1 MRILKL
7 VLIVLIF
14 LSFLPEAKSQNIK
27 EFSTETEQFF
37 NELNSMFSKIS
48 LKGNKD
54 KCEVMME
61 KFMYNWNA
69 GLFSR
74 EVKENTRSICN
85 LMLKRRLKA
94 YPHYYHFLS
103 SVSGLMEYDHPS
115 HSYNAWHKSVEILV
129 TDKKSTRPITSFLKT
144 SFELLYENVLY
155 RTKATAWKSSTYN
168 FVFAFDSVPLVK
180 FEDMN
185 LTCYANKDSTTIID
199 TKGVYYPLK
208 SIWKGK
214 NGRISWKRAGFDEDD
229 VHAFLEK
236 YEIFLGFSKFSAD
249 SVRFFHKLYWN
260 TPIMGSLEDKV
271 LANVRPE
278 KATYPRFQSYVMEIE
293 IKNLFDDIDFIGG
306 IEMRGAKLIGLGN
319 KENDAYLSF
328 KRNKKEFVKI
338 LSKSFVIYPDRISSA
353 LASATI
359 VCQEDSIYHPGL
371 QMNYVNESRELSLVR
386 AGEGKIKSPYY
397 DSFHN
402 LDIYSEAIYWK
413 MDQPTINFETIKGVS
428 GIGRATFESSSYF
441 SESRYMRLQGM
452 DPMNP
457 LLRIKNYAEKYNVR
471 EISVQGLA
479 EEMLLPQE
487 QIIAMLVN
495 LANKGFLLYDRDER
509 RARIKEKLYD
519 YINAVNRKIDYDV
532 IQFNSETYRFQN
544 ASLELDSFGLKLYGV
559 PIVYLSDSQNVFIYP
574 KNGQLV
580 LKKGMDFTFSGRVHA
595 GTFDFFAR
603 KVDFNYDQFKLDMPI
618 IDSMSF
624 MVPSFETDEFGYH
637 YLVRIRNVVSDLGG
651 DLYIDDPNNKSG
663 LLPFPNYPIFSS
675 TKDAYVY
682 YDNQSI
688 FNGVYDRSKFYFY
701 VYPFTIDSLDNFKT
715 ELLEFNGYLASANIF
730 QDIEDT
736 LRVQYDYYL
745 GFETITPSEGF
756 PAYGGKGTYYS
767 DVSLSGLGLRGKGSL
782 QYITSTSWSDDYM
795 FFPDSCNTLA
805 REFVINEQI
814 TPVEYPQVE
823 GMNVRQH
830 WLPYADRMI
839 IRQAELPINM
849 FNEQSRLSGMLVLT
863 PQALS
868 GAGRLSFEDADM
880 HSKLYTFKQHEIFA
894 DSADFNL
901 RSTDFA
907 QSAFSTKNYYSH
919 IDLVERQGKFISNG
933 GASLVEFPVNMY
945 VCMIDEF
952 DWFMDSYEIAIGS
965 LEKEAQMAQ
974 YDNLTIQELID
985 IPLVGSEFIST
996 HPDQDSLRFISTTAT
1011 YNLQE
1016 YTLYAEDVKY
1026 IRVADAAIFP
1036 SDKRIVVKPDA
1047 RMNTIV
1053 DAKILANTVTRYHEI
1068 YDAVIDIK
1076 SKNKYV
1082 GIGNYDYVD
1091 ELDNRQQVF
1100 LRDIGVDPSYQTV
1113 GNGYVSDSTGFTI
1126 SRDFDFSGNVL
1137 LYANRSFLNFDG
1149 GFKIKHT
1156 CNSGRIKYVKF
1167 NSDINPKDI
1176 YINVEENLTT
1186 LAKSPLESSL
1196 MFSNEMNNFY
1206 SGFLTEKR
1214 AASDHIILSTHGF
1227 IHYDKGMEEYEI
1239 AGMDKLKGLT
1249 LEGNHLIL
1257 GKRKCILTAQG
1268 KLKLGADLGRVKM
1281 ETYGTAKHYII
1292 PDSTGFDLVI
1302 ALDFPFDDKAL
1313 EIMADNIKAQNLRG
1327 VNLNRPVFLKA
1338 LTDILGE
1345 KDAEK
1350 VVSDLNIFNRFRK
1363 YPSKLEHTILFTDVK
1378 FKWNYATRS
1387 YISYGQIGVGSVG
1400 KQQINRYVK
1409 GVIEIERKRTGDVLN
1424 IYLEFDKGRHW
1435 YFFNYRNNLMQSITS
1450 NTDYNNIIR
1459 ELKDDKR
1466 TVKKDKKGAEYQ
1478 FIISNLRKKTDFL
1491 RRIKQ

>member
-1 MRILKL
+1 MRILKYIL
-7 VLIVLIF
+7 PGLFFLCF
-14 LSFLPEAKSQNIK
+14 LSEAKSQNIK

-37 NELNSMFSKIS
+37 SELNSLFAKIS
-48 LKGNKD
+48 LKENKE

-74 EVKENTRSICN
+74 EVKENTRAICN

-129 TDKKSTRPITSFLKT
+129 SDKRSTKPITSFLKT
-144 SFELLYENVLY
+144 SYELLYENVLY
-155 RTKATAWKSSTYN
+155 RTKATAWKTNTYN
-168 FVFAFDSVPLVK
+168 FVFAFDSVPVVI

-214 NGRISWKRAGFDEDD
+214 NGRISWRRAGFDEDE
-229 VHAFLEK
+229 VQAFLEG

-249 SVRFFHKLYWN
+249 SVRFFHRLYWN
-260 TPIMGSLEDKV
+260 TPIMGSLQEKV
-271 LANVRPE
+271 LANVTPE

-293 IKNLFDDIDFIGG
+293 IKNLFDDIDFVGG
-306 IEMRGAKLIGLGN
+306 IEMRGVKLIGLGN
-319 KENDAYLSF
+319 KDNDAYLSF
-328 KRNKKEFVKI
+328 KRNNKEFVKI

-359 VCQEDSIYHPGL
+359 VCREDSIYHPGL

-386 AGEGKIKSPYY
+386 AGEGKVKSPYY

-413 MDQPTINFETIKGVS
+413 MDQPTIDFETIKGVS
-428 GIGRATFESSSYF
+428 GLGRATFESSSYF

-457 LLRIKNYAEKYNVR
+457 LLRIKKYADKYNVR
-471 EISVQGLA
+471 EVSVQGLS

-487 QIIAMLVN
+487 QVIAMLVN
-495 LANKGFLLYDRDER
+495 LANKGFLLYDRDEK

-519 YINAVNRKIDYDV
+519 YINAVNRKVDYDV

-574 KNGQLV
+574 KNQQLV

-603 KVDFNYDQFKLDMPI
+603 KVDFNYDQFKLDMPV

-624 MVPSFETDEFGYH
+624 MVPSFETDEFGFH
-637 YLVRIRNVVSDLGG
+637 YPVRIRNVVSDLGG

-663 LLPFPNYPIFSS
+663 LKPFPNYPIFSS

-682 YDNQSI
+682 YDNQAI
-688 FNGVYDRSKFYFY
+688 FNGVYDRSNFYFY

-715 ELLEFNGYLASANIF
+715 ELLEFSGYLASAGIF
-730 QDIEDT
+730 PDIEDT

-745 GFETITPSEGF
+745 GFETVTPPEGF
-756 PAYGGKGTYYS
+756 PAYGGKGTYFS
-767 DVSLSGLGLRGKGSL
+767 DVSLSGKGLRGKGSL

-805 REFVINEQI
+805 REFVINEQL

-830 WLPYADRMI
+830 WQPYADKMI
-839 IRQAELPINM
+839 FRQAEFPILM
-849 FNEQSRLSGMLVLT
+849 FNDQSKLSGMLVLT
-863 PQALS
+863 PQALN

-901 RSTDFA
+901 KSTDFA

-933 GASLVEFPVNMY
+933 GASLVEFPINMY

-974 YDNLTIQELID
+974 YDNLTIHELID
-985 IPLVGSEFIST
+985 IPLEGSEFIST

-1036 SDKRIVVKPDA
+1036 SDKQIVVKPDA

-1068 YDAVIDIK
+1068 YDAVVDIK
-1076 SKNKYV
+1076 SRNNYI

-1100 LRDIGVDPSYQTV
+1100 LREIGVDPSYQTV
-1113 GNGYVSDSTGFTI
+1113 GNGYVSDSTGFKI

-1137 LYANRSFLNFDG
+1137 LFANRQFLNFDG
-1149 GFKIKHT
+1149 GFKIRHSCGK
-1156 CNSGRIKYVKF
+1156 GKILYVKF

-1176 YINVEENLTT
+1176 YINVDENLTT
-1186 LAKSPLESSL
+1186 LAKSPIESSL
-1196 MFSNEMNNFY
+1196 MFSNEMNDFY
-1206 SGFLTEKR
+1206 SGFLTEKK
-1214 AASDHIILSTHGF
+1214 AASDHTVLSAHGF
-1227 IHYDKGMEEYEI
+1227 IHYDKAAEKYEI
-1239 AGMDKLKGLT
+1239 ASIDKLKGLT
-1249 LEGNHLIL
+1249 LEGNQLSL
-1257 GKRKCILTAQG
+1257 GKKKCILTAQG

-1313 EIMADNIKAQNLRG
+1313 EIMAENIKAQNLRG

-1350 VVSDLNIFNRFRK
+1350 IVSDLNIFNRFRK
-1363 YPSKLEHTILFTDVK
+1363 YPSELEHTILFTDVK
-1378 FKWNYATRS
+1378 LKWNYATRS

-1400 KQQINRYVK
+1400 KLQINRYVK
-1409 GVIEIERKRTGDVLN
+1409 GIIEIERKRTGDVLN

-1459 ELKDDKR
+1459 ELKEDKR
-1466 TVKKDKKGAEYQ
+1466 TVKKDKQGPEYQ
-1478 FIISNLRKKTDFL
+1478 YIISSLRKKTDFL
-1491 RRIKQ
+1491 RRIKR